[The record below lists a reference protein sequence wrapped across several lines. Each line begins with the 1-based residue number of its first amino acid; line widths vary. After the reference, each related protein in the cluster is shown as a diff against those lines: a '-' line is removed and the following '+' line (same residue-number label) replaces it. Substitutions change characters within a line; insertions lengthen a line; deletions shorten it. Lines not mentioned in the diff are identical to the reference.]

1 MLQTSTLHLFAVL
14 LTALV
19 SHAASPWVTQQP
31 DLDTISGPVQLVS
44 QQRIVLSSIRARVET
59 YEPRIVRAASFG
71 RRSLDVAR
79 LGKESGALAC
89 INGSFFDEQEDPLGL
104 VVSGGTTFHPMQ
116 YGGTLLTGVFFAS
129 RTNIG
134 IVPRNSLN
142 PAPVL
147 EALQGGPRLVTS
159 GKVLPGLR
167 DNEKSQRSAVCIDRQ
182 RNIVLT
188 AVNTPITLLELQD
201 LLVDPTYH
209 CTDALNLDGGSS
221 THMYFSPRVLP
232 DVPPFSPPPDRKSVP
247 VALCLFTK
255 KKI

>member
-1 MLQTSTLHLFAVL
+1 MLRTPILHLLAALTTAVL
-14 LTALV
+14 T
-19 SHAASPWVTQQP
+19 HAASPWINQQP
-31 DLDTISGPVQLVS
+31 DLETISGPVLLVS
-44 QQRIVLSSIRARVET
+44 QQNIVLSSIRARIGA

-71 RRSLDVAR
+71 RRSLEVAR

-104 VVSGGTTFHPMQ
+104 VVSGGTTFHAMQ

-134 IVPRNSLN
+134 IVPRNALN

-147 EALQGGPRLVTS
+147 EALQGGPRLVTG

-167 DNEKSQRSAVCIDRQ
+167 DSEKSQRSAVCVDRQ

-188 AVNTPITLLELQD
+188 AVSTPITLLELQD

-232 DVPPFSPPPDRKSVP
+232 DVAPFSPPLDRKAVP